1 MAVGDP
7 QFEWRGPAGDMT
19 EAPPNARTYVD
30 IARARIGPFGRIVM
44 AAIAPDRW
52 KVEVATLRVPPVL
65 ANVSA
70 VRTVPTDRRAE
81 IIGAFRAEGLPVE
94 PPA

>member
-1 MAVGDP
+1 MGAGDP
-7 QFEWRGPAGDMT
+7 QFEWRGPGGDTT

-44 AAIAPDRW
+44 STSAPDRW
-52 KVEVATLRVPPVL
+52 KVEVATLKVPPVI

-70 VRTVPTDRRAE
+70 VRTLPTDRRAE

-94 PPA
+94 PA

>member
-1 MAVGDP
+1 MGAGDP
-7 QFEWRGPAGDMT
+7 QFEWRGPGRETT
-19 EAPPNARTYVD
+19 EAPANARTYID

-52 KVEVATLRVPPVL
+52 KVEIASLKVPPVI
-65 ANVSA
+65 AHVTA
-70 VRTVPTDRRAE
+70 VRTLPTDRREE

-94 PPA
+94 PI